1 MFLITGDFKRVVL
14 KWVIVRCNVALG
26 VHKLDSVAIQF
37 DICCFGEGAW
47 TE

>member
-1 MFLITGDFKRVVL
+1 MISVL
-14 KWVIVRCNVALG
+14 ESECLG